1 MMGFL
6 ERMMM
11 MTLAITMLGNMG
23 KLDHILDKRNKDKL
37 DNMMVSQDMLE
48 SILDKQDKLDN
59 CLNKQDKVDNLLE
72 NQNKLD
78 NFLNP
83 VNTSSQLSIASTK
96 DRRQVEIKGKT
107 T

>member
-1 MMGFL
+1 MIDFL

-23 KLDHILDKRNKDKL
+23 KLDHILDK
-37 DNMMVSQDMLE
+37 MVSQDMLK

-59 CLNKQDKVDNLLE
+59 YLNKQDKVDNLLE

>member
-1 MMGFL
+1 
-6 ERMMM
+6 M

-59 CLNKQDKVDNLLE
+59 
-72 NQNKLD
+72 
-78 NFLNP
+78 FLNP

>member
-6 ERMMM
+6 ERMMT

-37 DNMMVSQDMLE
+37 HNILVSQDMLE
-48 SILDKQDKLDN
+48 SILDQENNLVNYQNMKDKL
-59 CLNKQDKVDNLLE
+59 E
-72 NQNKLD
+72 

-83 VNTSSQLSIASTK
+83 VNTSS
-96 DRRQVEIKGKT
+96 
-107 T
+107 